1 MAWIITSSARDVEQ
15 CCGLQGELSQA
26 PGELRSRESRSRAIG
41 PRNNGAAGNRA
52 NEPKESCGLA
62 AAMSSEERKQ
72 IVAPRQTTYWV
83 SFMIKLL
90 RAYGGCLGARR
101 R

>member
-15 CCGLQGELSQA
+15 YCGFTRRAQSSTCGRQH
-26 PGELRSRESRSRAIG
+26 RQSRRRASG
-41 PRNNGAAGNRA
+41 PRNNGVVRNRA
-52 NEPKESCGLA
+52 YELKESCSLA
-62 AAMSSEERKQ
+62 TAASREEREQ
-72 IVAPRQTTYWV
+72 IETPSETTYWV